1 LKIPTLCLAL
11 TLAISAN
18 DALAQLLP
26 VGDEFQVNAYTTS
39 AQQLP
44 AVASNAAGDFVVAW
58 QSVGSGG
65 TDASGLSI
73 QAQQFAADGTPVGG
87 EFQVNSYTTNDQQVP
102 DVGTDAAGNFVVSWY
117 SYGSPGTDTSG
128 DSVQAQLY
136 DLNGLPVGSQF
147 QVNTYTTEHQR
158 RSALVFDAQGNF
170 TIVWAGWAPSG
181 DTDIQGQR
189 YDAGGVPLGGEFLIN
204 TYTTNRQQRPDIAA
218 DPEGNFVVVW
228 QSFGS
233 NGSDTSDD
241 SIQGRRYDADGN
253 PLSSQFQVNTYTTN
267 GQRNPAVGVDGA
279 GNFVVVWGSLG
290 SSGSDTSFSS
300 ILGQRYDAS
309 GLPVGAEFQV
319 NTSTSGY
326 QQYPSVAHDSDGD
339 FVVAW
344 QSEVSTGSD
353 ASGLS
358 IQAQHFSANG
368 TPLGGESQVNTYTT
382 SNQQFPDTATNHEG
396 RFVVTWESFGSSGSD
411 SDTFSIQAQRFDA
424 SLPFRDGFER
434 GDTGRW
440 SVAVP

>member
-1 LKIPTLCLAL
+1 MTAFAL
-11 TLAISAN
+11 TAGGAW
-18 DALAQLLP
+18 AQLTP
-26 VGDEFQVNAYTTS
+26 NGDEIQVNTYTTS

-44 AVASNAAGDFVVAW
+44 AIAADAAGDFVVAW
-58 QSVGSGG
+58 QSAGSSGSD
-65 TDASGLSI
+65 TSGLSI
-73 QAQQFAADGTPVGG
+73 QAQQFAADGTPLGN
-87 EFQVNSYTTNDQQVP
+87 ELQVNTYTTNDQQVP
-102 DVGTDAAGNFVVSWY
+102 EVGTDAAGNFVVSWY
-117 SYGSPGTDTSG
+117 SYGSAGTDTSG

-158 RSALVFDAQGNF
+158 RSALLFDAQGNF

-189 YDAGGVPLGGEFLIN
+189 YDANGVPLGGEFLVN
-204 TYTTNRQQRPDIAA
+204 TYTPGRQQRVDIAA
-218 DPEGNFVVVW
+218 DAAGNFVVVW

-241 SIQGRRYDADGN
+241 SIQARRYDADGN
-253 PLSSQFQVNTYTTN
+253 PLAAQFQVNTYTTN
-267 GQRNPAVGVDGA
+267 GQRNPEVGMDDA

-344 QSEVSTGSD
+344 QSEVSSGSD

-358 IQAQHFSANG
+358 IQAQHFAADG

-382 SNQQFPDTATNHEG
+382 SNQQFPAVATNREG
-396 RFVVTWESFGSSGSD
+396 RFVVAWESFGSGGT
-411 SDTFSIQAQRFDA
+411 DTDTTSIQAQRFDVP
-424 SLPFRDGFER
+424 LPFRDGFER
-434 GDTGRW
+434 GDTSRW
-440 SVAVP
+440 SGTVP